1 MANTQ
6 PANKAYRPSA
16 EKYRRTQVLHR
27 PAFRF
32 YTALLLCGVMA
43 VSAVGMGFAKWQTT
57 VTAGGNVSTAGKWDV
72 EMTDA
77 SVTLSSGAQL
87 RENDADYGLQNV
99 CAQKVYGQ
107 ACIEAAV
114 PRTKLTSFPATG
126 TQNSRFTM
134 SSWLWLVDTTRFDLS
149 RLGTIGTEERR
160 QLMLDGLADGSV
172 IRLSDDQTAPDLS
185 DDVLAPGQSCTVQ
198 VVVQALDNG
207 SDTLDTSGALK
218 IDLPYSQAAVEPAPQ
233 AGHQHS

>member
-1 MANTQ
+1 MRNGKKTGA
-6 PANKAYRPSA
+6 A
-16 EKYRRTQVLHR
+16 
-27 PAFRF
+27 
-32 YTALLLCGVMA
+32 ALLLCGVMA
-43 VSAVGMGFAKWQTT
+43 ASAVGMGFAKWQTT
-57 VTAGGNVSTAGKWDV
+57 VTAGGNVSAAGKWDV

-126 TQNSRFTM
+126 TQNSRFTV

-172 IRLSDDQTAPDLS
+172 IRLSDDQTAPD
-185 DDVLAPGQSCTVQ
+185 GT
-198 VVVQALDNG
+198 
-207 SDTLDTSGALK
+207 K
-218 IDLPYSQAAVEPAPQ
+218 
-233 AGHQHS
+233 